1 MQSDNVGICRTVV
14 EKQAKEVSC
23 ALMNDAT
30 ETIQILEQKTEKGI
44 FCRQTYTST
53 SKDYL
58 VLVMGYGGS
67 LRIWPATFVNR
78 LAQTFKVI
86 TYDNRGTGLS
96 IIPPNPEEYTIKL
109 MADDLSDVIEMLEVT
124 SHHLLGY
131 SMGGCMALQYA
142 HDHQHRVKTMFLMS
156 STAGGS
162 LYAKPDKAVS
172 TALANPEGKT
182 LWDIYM
188 STFSLMYSPEALQR
202 CMPTIASIYEASKE
216 LPTRPLALAGHS
228 NAFKGFDGTSYLPG
242 LKIPTT
248 LLAGKNDRLM
258 PVLNSENLAKNLF
271 NSKLIL
277 LDDCEHGPHIQNED
291 QVVELITSSA
301 LLAN

>member
-1 MQSDNVGICRTVV
+1 MTNSTGTIRIQ
-14 EKQAKEVSC
+14 EK
-23 ALMNDAT
+23 
-30 ETIQILEQKTEKGI
+30 KTGKGI
-44 FCRQTYTST
+44 FFRQTFSPS

-67 LRIWPATFVNR
+67 LRVWPATFVNK

-96 IIPPNPEEYTIKL
+96 IIPQNPEEYTIKS
-109 MADDLSDVIEMLEVT
+109 MSDDLYDVIETLDVG

-142 HDHQHRVKTMFLMS
+142 HDYQDRVRTMFLMS

-162 LYAKPDKAVS
+162 LFAKPDKAVS
-172 TALANPEGKT
+172 NALANPDGKT

-188 STFSLMYSPEALQR
+188 STFSLMYSPEQLER
-202 CMPTIASIYEASKE
+202 CMPTIKSIYEASKE
-216 LPTRPLALAGHS
+216 LPTKPLALGGHS
-228 NAFKGFDGTSYLPG
+228 HAFKNFDGSGYLSDI
-242 LKIPTT
+242 KIPTT
-248 LLAGKNDRLM
+248 LLSGKDDRLM
-258 PVLNSENLAKNLF
+258 PVGNSENLARNLC

-277 LDDCEHGPHIQNED
+277 WDDCEHGPHIQNED
-291 QVVELITSSA
+291 QVVELIVESTLATS
-301 LLAN
+301 

>member
-1 MQSDNVGICRTVV
+1 MTNSTGTIRIQ
-14 EKQAKEVSC
+14 EK
-23 ALMNDAT
+23 
-30 ETIQILEQKTEKGI
+30 KTGKGI
-44 FCRQTYTST
+44 FCRQTFSPS

-67 LRIWPATFVNR
+67 LRVWPATFVNK

-96 IIPPNPEEYTIKL
+96 IIPQNPEEYTIKS
-109 MADDLSDVIEMLEVT
+109 MSDDLYDVIETLDVA

-142 HDHQHRVKTMFLMS
+142 HDYQDRVRTMFLMS

-162 LYAKPDKAVS
+162 LFAKPDKAVS
-172 TALANPEGKT
+172 NALANPEGKT

-188 STFSLMYSPEALQR
+188 STFSLMYSPEHLER
-202 CMPTIASIYEASKE
+202 CLPTIKSIYEASKD
-216 LPTRPLALAGHS
+216 LATTPLALGGHS
-228 NAFKGFDGTSYLPG
+228 HAFKNFDGSGYLSG

-248 LLAGKNDRLM
+248 LLSGKNDRLM
-258 PVLNSENLAKNLF
+258 PAGNSENLARNLC

-277 LDDCEHGPHIQNED
+277 WDDCEHGPHIQNED
-291 QVVELITSSA
+291 QVVELIVESA
-301 LLAN
+301 RSTN